1 MRKLLVVLLLVG
13 AAAFGQTK
21 TTVTGVVQ
29 DASGNLATSG
39 TVVFTLSPQNNGV
52 IYFVTGT
59 GIIAP
64 QTGTC
69 GIDGTGNIKNLAL
82 SGACQVWG
90 TDLIV
95 PANLTYQVSLFP
107 NGVGSPTNTIP
118 QQCITGT
125 TYDLSNPKFCPI
137 IKPTPQ
143 FASVITSPIQNNLI
157 PSADNVFTLGSP
169 SLRYSNIYAANG
181 NFTNVTALNIPAGTI
196 NTGAGTTNTIPKYTN
211 GATGVLG
218 NSSITDNGTTVATP
232 EALTA
237 LSLNLNSTG
246 LLSTTAQSG
255 TGSLCMTTNCV
266 MTTPNIGTASGTSL
280 SLTKRER
287 DCRVADGLVGDGN
300 TDDTTALNNCL
311 ANAFTN
317 GQNPVI
323 LPCGLIRV
331 NSPINDT
338 NKPSL
343 TINGCQG
350 NQGFS
355 TSITGNDYGPSQ
367 TMIVCNTR
375 ATGSGVCWDATG
387 SSSQHI
393 TNVGLCNNTACSGK
407 TFTNS
412 SNIGFLFGRDNA
424 VSGSG
429 WITGTGTYCFAQ
441 FMVLDNVYAYFDSR
455 LAATAVG
462 TIAALNVGAEQF
474 TILGG
479 KYIADVPFFASQ
491 GNDLGIASPFQTIGT
506 GCPLSL
512 SEIEIRQAAA
522 FQPWTGSALN
532 IRSSLDIDME
542 PDTEM
547 INGVAG
553 TNHSA
558 AIALGN
564 APFTNIWLRGQ
575 SESFDSVVNLN
586 GNGSVFDHIY
596 ITMTAVSPTAGL
608 ITLNAGGTNVT
619 NSIFAISQR
628 NGVTQP
634 LFNGATGV
642 STIKSSQLTE
652 GTLSGSGTGAANIT
666 LTQSQIFAPGLA
678 DAAVNTFAAAS
689 NYDLSNDSGRSFIG
703 GYKYVE
709 GTAPT
714 NLSGSDMCYG
724 DSTSHTLK
732 CSYNNGSYFNQS
744 QTIASGTAVMP
755 VTAFGAAGCNTTVT
769 VAATGV
775 LVTDTID
782 WDFTADPG
790 ATTGYSTGAIHIY
803 PYTTAGN
810 VNFRQCSSG
819 AITPGTAT
827 LNWRVVR

>member
-13 AAAFGQTK
+13 GAFGQTK

-82 SGACQVWG
+82 SGTCQVWG

-118 QQCITGT
+118 QQCITGA

-280 SLTKRER
+280 SLAKRER

-491 GNDLGIASPFQTIGT
+491 GNDLSIASPFQTIGT

-522 FQPWTGSALN
+522 FQPWTGNALN

-547 INGVAG
+547 INGVPG

-634 LFNGATGV
+634 LFNAATGV

-678 DAAVNTFAAAS
+678 DAVVNTFAAAS

-819 AITPGTAT
+819 AITPGAAT